1 MSTNYYFQINSSL
14 TINNDLSI
22 ELQDYLLSQIDN
34 ELHIGKRSAGWP
46 PSFQKTSFYSS
57 VKEMNAFY
65 KENVNYLTIIDEY
78 EDRTLS
84 WRDLES
90 ELINWN
96 KNESNL
102 MSRDGFE
109 DTYKDDE
116 GYDFITV
123 NFC

>member
-1 MSTNYYFQINSSL
+1 MIKIIGSL
-14 TINNDLSI
+14 TCN
-22 ELQDYLLSQIDN
+22 
-34 ELHIGKRSAGWP
+34 
-46 PSFQKTSFYSS
+46 FY
-57 VKEMNAFY
+57 
-65 KENVNYLTIIDEY
+65 
-78 EDRTLS
+78 RTLS

-102 MSRDGFE
+102 MSRDGFK